1 MNLKQ
6 LFVAVPTALCVLGN
20 NWTANAGETPSTT
33 ARGPLH
39 A

>member
-6 LFVAVPTALCVLGN
+6 LFVAVPTALCVLG